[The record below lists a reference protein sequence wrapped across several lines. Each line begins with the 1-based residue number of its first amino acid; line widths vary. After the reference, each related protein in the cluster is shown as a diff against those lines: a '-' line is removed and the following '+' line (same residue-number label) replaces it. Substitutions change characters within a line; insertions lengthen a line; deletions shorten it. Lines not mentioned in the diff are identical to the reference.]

1 ERVDQETG
9 DTACPS
15 SDWNDPV
22 VGEGSEPRDEVAC
35 PVEPAGEEQG
45 AGPDRQPGARP
56 GPARTADGDGGA
68 HVGLRPASRSMTSS
82 RRISP
87 ISAPLSSSAPDGS
100 ALPTIAARDLPAPAA
115 ARNSA

>member
-1 ERVDQETG
+1 
-9 DTACPS
+9 ACPS

-45 AGPDRQPGARP
+45 AGRDRQPGARP

-87 ISAPLSSSAPDGS
+87 ISAPLSSTTPNGS
-100 ALPTIAARDLPAPAA
+100 ALPTIAAAKLA
-115 ARNSA
+115 ARSPARTRAA